1 MPGEPMSAK
10 AWIYA
15 KRALASAKLE
25 SHREEEGAMF
35 LDRLPTNRGPEAD
48 RSLRHPERHKVGEP
62 SVTQLAARTAF
73 AERARVVVAYP
84 WIVPAPNLGGEETT
98 RKIPVHALANTSA
111 CPVAKDAWRTRGR
124 R

>member
-35 LDRLPTNRGPEAD
+35 LDRLPTNQGPEAI
-48 RSLRHPERHKVGEP
+48 RSYCGIP
-62 SVTQLAARTAF
+62 SA
-73 AERARVVVAYP
+73 
-84 WIVPAPNLGGEETT
+84 T
-98 RKIPVHALANTSA
+98 RSA
-111 CPVAKDAWRTRGR
+111 SRQSPI
-124 R
+124 

>member
-1 MPGEPMSAK
+1 MQGEPMSAK
-10 AWIYA
+10 ARIYA
-15 KRALASAKLE
+15 KRVFASAKLE

-73 AERARVVVAYP
+73 AERARVVTAYP
-84 WIVPAPNLGGEETT
+84 LDCSRSQPVGEETA
-98 RKIPVHALANTSA
+98 RKIPVHALADTSA
-111 CPVAKDAWRTRGR
+111 WPSSQR
-124 R
+124 RVENP